1 MKAIVLLAVLL
12 SVIIEPA
19 LSQSGNHN
27 AGHSDLHE
35 YYNKLYIPDKRW
47 SKPGSCCRER
57 IEFPN
62 GEVVGDCRPVRA
74 WLDDNGRWHA
84 IADGREIL
92 IPDSKIIRDNQPPA
106 PDGNSHLCM
115 SLIGIVFCFVPG
127 QAKI

>member
-12 SVIIEPA
+12 SVIIEPVLA
-19 LSQSGNHN
+19 QSGNHN

-35 YYNKLYIPDKRW
+35 YYNKLYIPDNRW
-47 SKPGSCCRER
+47 PKPGSCCRER

-115 SLIGIVFCFVPG
+115 SLTGIVFCFVPG

>member
-1 MKAIVLLAVLL
+1 MLVTQTCM
-12 SVIIEPA
+12 SIIINCIYPT
-19 LSQSGNHN
+19 HN
-27 AGHSDLHE
+27 GLDLD
-35 YYNKLYIPDKRW
+35 LVV
-47 SKPGSCCRER
+47 ER

-62 GEVVGDCRPVRA
+62 GEVVGDCRQVRA
-74 WLDDNGRWHA
+74 WLDDNGRWRA

-115 SLIGIVFCFVPG
+115 SEVGVIFCFVPG